1 MLRLPFGAR
10 GVRSPYRAHLPV
22 TLGTGVTFERGRVAY
37 LREFAKLTLRA
48 RWQNGLTRRWLRVL
62 NSSLF
67 LGELA
72 RSAPQLVHKVYRP
85 YLTNT
90 LCPERRLRALEQ
102 HYHFV
107 MSHGLEQLSLQAAR
121 APLELCAFEGK
132 CGTVYSICLRA
143 VAPMEREGELVLQL
157 RQGAV
162 VLFSVAFS
170 FFGEAGVHAVNI
182 GCLQGGRG
190 AQANEMMRGSTRA
203 LHGMRPK
210 NLLVGLVRQIG
221 HDLGCSHVH
230 MVGNHNLVVHSA
242 LRQGKVSANYDA
254 CWAEL
259 GSTARQDGDF
269 ELECR
274 PLTEPAFEKVEAKR
288 RSEARKR
295 YALCVQIYDVVSQ
308 RLRGAE
314 VASDRS

>member
-1 MLRLPFGAR
+1 MIQHPFDAGTLPLCLPAR
-10 GVRSPYRAHLPV
+10 LPV
-22 TLGTGVTFERGRVAY
+22 TLGTGVTRERGQLAC
-37 LREFAKLTLRA
+37 LRERAKLTLRA
-48 RWQNGLTRRWLRVL
+48 RWQNGLTRRWLGVL
-62 NSSLF
+62 NSSPF
-67 LGELA
+67 LGQMA
-72 RSAPQLVHKVYRP
+72 HSAPQLVHKVYRP

-90 LCPERRLRALEQ
+90 LCAERRLRALEQ
-102 HYHFV
+102 HYSFV
-107 MSHGLEQLSLQAAR
+107 ISRGLEQLSLQAAR

-132 CGTVYSICLRA
+132 CSTVYTVCLRA

-162 VLFSVAFS
+162 VLYSVAFS
-170 FFGEAGVHAVNI
+170 FFGEVGEHAVNI

-190 AQANEMMRGSTRA
+190 PEANELMRASTRA

-242 LRQGKVSANYDA
+242 LRQGKVSANYDQS
-254 CWAEL
+254 WLEL
-259 GSTARQDGDF
+259 GAAARADGDF
-269 ELECR
+269 ELDCR
-274 PLTEPAFEKVEAKR
+274 PLADPAFEKVEAKR

-295 YALCVQIYDVVSQ
+295 HALCVQVYAAVSQ

-314 VASDRS
+314 PAQG